1 MINSQLALN
10 VAGRFLHRPRR
21 VAEKAVDVVLDE
33 TVTVMARKDRVELR
47 AFGAFSVKDKKMHK
61 RLNPVASM
69 PESSW
74 GECSEQSTGS
84 ISETHSSS
92 SMGSMTPAK

>member
-1 MINSQLALN
+1 VINSQLALN

-33 TVTVMARKDRVELR
+33 TVTVMAKKDRVELR
-47 AFGAFSVKDKKMHK
+47 AFGAFSVKDKTMHK

-69 PESSW
+69 PESAGASVQSNRRVLSARRTVPRRW
-74 GECSEQSTGS
+74 GQ
-84 ISETHSSS
+84 
-92 SMGSMTPAK
+92 